1 MADDDPY
8 AGLEPAELWRHF
20 AALNAIPRP
29 PGHEAA
35 AREYVKHVASAYGAE
50 FLQDQRGNA
59 LVRVAGRG
67 DLAQAEPVAIQAH
80 LDMVCDSAPGVQ
92 HDFTRDPVLARR
104 DGDTISAR
112 DSTLGADNGVGVAA
126 ALALLSEP
134 DVPCGPL
141 ELLFTVEEEIGLYGA
156 LALDATMLRAR
167 SLINLDSED
176 DDALTV
182 GCAGGAD
189 VKIRLE
195 LEQEPLDGG
204 WSAVELRVSGLTGG
218 HSGVQ
223 IHEHR
228 ANAIKQLV
236 VMIDRLREGG
246 VALRLSSLTAGTAHN
261 AIPLAGA
268 ARLAIASDAFERTG
282 DLVAEVASELTQ
294 EWGVDEPGL
303 AIELRDLD
311 SPVREAAG
319 AAASNR
325 FLSLLRELPHGVLAM
340 SDDFP
345 GTVATSI
352 NLAMVAT
359 DGAQVEVQ
367 TSARSVSAEVLAAIV
382 ARVERVARENGA
394 SATLEGGYPGW
405 EPRPDSPL
413 LAAAARAYE
422 RIHGTQPKIEV
433 VHGGLEC
440 GALIAKVPGLDA
452 ISFGPRIREAHTPR
466 EHVYASTV
474 AGTWRVLVTLL
485 EELSETGAGARP
497 RST

>member
-29 PGHEAA
+29 PGHAAA
-35 AREYVKHVASAYGAE
+35 AREYVKQVADAHGAE
-50 FLQDQRGNA
+50 LLQDERGNA
-59 LVRVAGRG
+59 LVRVSGRG
-67 DLAQAEPVAIQAH
+67 GLADAKPVAVQAH

-104 DGDTISAR
+104 DGEKISAR
-112 DSTLGADNGVGVAA
+112 DSTLGADNGIGVAA
-126 ALALLSEP
+126 ALALLTEP
-134 DVPCGPL
+134 GVPCGPL

-189 VKIRLE
+189 VKVRLA
-195 LEQEPLDGG
+195 LEREPLDAG
-204 WSAVELRVSGLTGG
+204 WSAAELSVSGLTGG

-236 VMIDRLREGG
+236 ALIDRLRAGG
-246 VALRLSSLTAGTAHN
+246 VDLRLCSLTAGTAHN
-261 AIPLAGA
+261 AIPLAAA
-268 ARLAIASDAFERTG
+268 ARLAIASGAIERTREI
-282 DLVAEVASELTQ
+282 VAEAASALTG
-294 EWGVDEPGL
+294 EWSVDEPGL
-303 AIELRDLD
+303 TIAVRELD
-311 SPVREAAG
+311 SPAQEAAG
-319 AAASNR
+319 AAASDR
-325 FLSLLRELPHGVLAM
+325 LLRLLRELPHGVLAM
-340 SDDFP
+340 SEDFP

-352 NLAMVAT
+352 NLAMVST

-367 TSARSVSAEVLAAIV
+367 TSARSVSAKVLAVVV
-382 ARVERVARENGA
+382 ARVARVARENGA
-394 SATLEGGYPGW
+394 SAQLEGGYPGW

-422 RIHGTQPKIEV
+422 RVHGTQPKIEV

-452 ISFGPRIREAHTPR
+452 VSFGPRIREAHTPR

-474 AGTWRVLVTLL
+474 TGTWRVLVTLL
-485 EELSETGAGARP
+485 EELAATSGAGAP
-497 RST
+497 T

>member
-1 MADDDPY
+1 MADENPY

-35 AREYVKHVASAYGAE
+35 AREYVRHVADAYGAE
-50 FLQDQRGNA
+50 FLQDGHGNA
-59 LVRVAGRG
+59 LVRVSGRG
-67 DLAQAEPVAIQAH
+67 DLAEAEPVAVQAH

-92 HDFTRDPVLARR
+92 HDFTRDPILTRR
-104 DGDTISAR
+104 EGDRISAR
-112 DSTLGADNGVGVAA
+112 DSTLGADNGIGVAA
-126 ALALLSEP
+126 ALALLTEP
-134 DVPCGPL
+134 DLPCGPL

-156 LALDATMLRAR
+156 LALDAGMLRAR

-189 VKIRLE
+189 VKIRLA
-195 LEQEPLDGG
+195 LEQEPLDAG

-236 VMIDRLREGG
+236 AVIDRLRDGR
-246 VALRLSSLTAGTAHN
+246 VDVRLSSLTAGTAHN

-268 ARLAIASDAFERTG
+268 ARLAIASGAIERARELVREASSALTG
-282 DLVAEVASELTQ
+282 
-294 EWGVDEPGL
+294 EWSSDEPGL
-303 AIELRDLD
+303 TIALRELE
-311 SPVREAAG
+311 SPVTQAAN
-319 AAASNR
+319 AAASER
-325 FLSLLRELPHGVLAM
+325 LLSLLRELPHGVLAM
-340 SDDFP
+340 SEAFP

-352 NLAMVAT
+352 NLAIVAT

-367 TSARSVSAEVLAAIV
+367 TSARSVSAEVLAGVV
-382 ARVERVARENGA
+382 ARVQDVARENGG
-394 SATLEGGYPGW
+394 SAQLEGGYPGW

-422 RIHGTQPKIEV
+422 RVHGTQPKIEV

-440 GALIAKVPGLDA
+440 GALIAKVPDLDA
-452 ISFGPRIREAHTPR
+452 VSFGPRIREAHTPR

-474 AGTWRVLVTLL
+474 TGTWQVLLTLL
-485 EELSETGAGARP
+485 EELALSAG
-497 RST
+497 